1 MSMTDPIADL
11 LTRVRNAM
19 RAGHSR
25 VEVPGGRMKD
35 EILGILRAQGFIQSY
50 DTKPG
55 RGGQAQLVVN
65 LKAAVKGR
73 NPLNGL
79 KRVSKPGR
87 RVYVDKESIPRVL
100 NGMGI
105 AILTTPKGVLTD
117 EEARQQGVGGEVICE
132 VW

>member
-19 RAGHSR
+19 RAGHTR
-25 VEVPGGRMKD
+25 VEVPGGRMKS
-35 EILGILRAQGFIQSY
+35 EILGILRAQGFIHSY

-55 RGGQAQLVVN
+55 PGGQALLVVD
-65 LKAAVKGR
+65 LKPVVKGKS
-73 NPLNGL
+73 PLNGL
-79 KRVSKPGR
+79 RRVSKPGR
-87 RVYVDKESIPRVL
+87 RVYVDKESIPKVL
-100 NGMGI
+100 NGMGV

-117 EEARQQGVGGEVICE
+117 EEARTQGVGGEVICE

>member
-11 LTRVRNAM
+11 LTRVRNAL

-25 VEVPGGRMKD
+25 VEVPSGRMKS

-55 RGGQAQLVVN
+55 QGGQMCLVVD
-65 LKAAVKGR
+65 LKPIVKGR
-73 NPLNGL
+73 SPLNGL
-79 KRVSKPGR
+79 RRVSKPGR
-87 RVYVDKESIPRVL
+87 RVYVNKESIPKVL

-117 EEARQQGVGGEVICE
+117 EEARAQGVGGEVICE

>member
-11 LTRVRNAM
+11 LTRVRNAL

>member
-11 LTRVRNAM
+11 LTRVRNAL

-25 VEVPGGRMKD
+25 VEVPGGRVKD

>member
-1 MSMTDPIADL
+1 MSMTDPIAAL

-35 EILGILRAQGFIQSY
+35 EILGILRAQGFIRSY
-50 DTKPG
+50 ESKPG
-55 RGGQAQLVVN
+55 LGGQARLVID
-65 LKAAVKGR
+65 LKPPVKGR
-73 NPLNGL
+73 SPLNGL

-87 RVYVDKESIPRVL
+87 RIYVGKESIPKVL
-100 NGMGI
+100 NGMGV
-105 AILTTPKGVLTD
+105 AILTTPKGILTD